1 MLQNPDDPESGSTTT
16 HTATVLETSTAPS
29 AKRANDKPTKDGAC
43 AGCGDELKDG
53 QALMALDKHFHVW
66 CFKCKA
72 CSELLHGEYMGKD
85 GAPYCEKCYQNH
97 FGVKCTYC
105 FR

>member
-1 MLQNPDDPESGSTTT
+1 MRVISRVFWSGLFKQCAVRQIFFPGKLQNFARFSFLP
-16 HTATVLETSTAPS
+16 
-29 AKRANDKPTKDGAC
+29 
-43 AGCGDELKDG
+43 GCGDELKDG

-72 CSELLHGEYMGKD
+72 CGELLHGEYMGKD